1 VTGDANARADAAA
14 HIDAGH
20 VTLAITV
27 LRQLL
32 DSRVHSDDHEAR
44 LLLARALLRAGRD
57 REAGEVA
64 LAVLENDDVPPAT
77 RALAA
82 AVTGHAAAIDNDP
95 SADGLLEEA
104 MRIEGGLGIASTLA
118 WGAATVR
125 RYWLG
130 DMEGAVRAA
139 TSAVHASAIA
149 PPVEREDARTV
160 LAAMLMHADRFDE
173 ALTVLTSN
181 GSESAEDIP
190 PVAQSLRDRVLGAL
204 HFHAGRWDDAIAV
217 LDSRRDA
224 ARGIEITDHDRALAT
239 GLLVVLL
246 VHRDRLNEADSLLAT
261 GVPLMASGQGAL
273 LLWGAALLA
282 EARGQIAVAADL
294 ADRLASKLDQ
304 LGCPV
309 RYRLVGPDLV
319 RLRLAVG
326 DQVVPMSVV
335 HVLDEVAAIADVP
348 SITASALL
356 SRGLIEHDPAAMQRA
371 CHLLESSPR
380 VLDEALALDAYGTAL
395 AQTNTEAAVDIDRR
409 ARSLYVSL
417 GARRDVRRIDER
429 LRLRGIAPGRPLV
442 ETTLIEGYSEL
453 SPTEAAVA
461 ALVGEGLTNAEI
473 GRRLY
478 VSSRTVET
486 HVAHLFEKLG
496 VKRRA
501 AIAGLV
507 ARSRPD

>member
-1 VTGDANARADAAA
+1 
-14 HIDAGH
+14 
-20 VTLAITV
+20 
-27 LRQLL
+27 
-32 DSRVHSDDHEAR
+32 
-44 LLLARALLRAGRD
+44 
-57 REAGEVA
+57 
-64 LAVLENDDVPPAT
+64 
-77 RALAA
+77 
-82 AVTGHAAAIDNDP
+82 
-95 SADGLLEEA
+95 
-104 MRIEGGLGIASTLA
+104 
-118 WGAATVR
+118 
-125 RYWLG
+125 
-130 DMEGAVRAA
+130 
-139 TSAVHASAIA
+139 
-149 PPVEREDARTV
+149 
-160 LAAMLMHADRFDE
+160 
-173 ALTVLTSN
+173 
-181 GSESAEDIP
+181 
-190 PVAQSLRDRVLGAL
+190 
-204 HFHAGRWDDAIAV
+204 
-217 LDSRRDA
+217 
-224 ARGIEITDHDRALAT
+224 
-239 GLLVVLL
+239 
-246 VHRDRLNEADSLLAT
+246 
-261 GVPLMASGQGAL
+261 
-273 LLWGAALLA
+273 
-282 EARGQIAVAADL
+282 
-294 ADRLASKLDQ
+294 
-304 LGCPV
+304 
-309 RYRLVGPDLV
+309 
-319 RLRLAVG
+319 
-326 DQVVPMSVV
+326 
-335 HVLDEVAAIADVP
+335 VP

-380 VLDEALALDAYGTAL
+380 VLDEALALETYGTAL